1 MSQTKKTIEH
11 ESTVA
16 EALIEVRTTLGLSQA
31 EAARNS
37 GVPKRYIEFFEGCNA
52 ASITLDVYACHKL
65 RTYSNYLNLDGEK
78 VVTAFNQEN
87 VCPQRQLETR
97 HASRWR
103 KHPLKNIP
111 ASRMIVTPK
120 IIRTAL
126 IVAIAL
132 GIGIFFVV
140 RAQSLAAPPVIV
152 LTSPIDGFVTQEKTL
167 TVAGHTER
175 EVTLLVNGE
184 AIYIDGEGNFNDK
197 LDLREGLNVI
207 HIVAIRKH
215 GQEAELTRH
224 VIVKSNERPTAS
236 LESYGPAK

>member
-1 MSQTKKTIEH
+1 MSQTKETIEH

-16 EALIEVRTTLGLSQA
+16 EALIEVRTALGLSQA

-37 GVPKRYIEFFEGCNA
+37 GVPKRYIEFFEDCNTD
-52 ASITLDVYACHKL
+52 SITLDVYACHKL

-78 VVTAFNQEN
+78 VVAAFKQEKA
-87 VCPQRQLETR
+87 CPQRQLETR

-126 IVAIAL
+126 IAAIAL
-132 GIGIFFVV
+132 GIGVFFVI
-140 RAQSLAAPPVIV
+140 RAQNMTAPPMIV
-152 LTSPIDGFVTQEKTL
+152 LTSPIDGFVTQEKTSI
-167 TVAGHTER
+167 VAGQTER
-175 EVTLLVNGE
+175 EVSLLVNGE
-184 AIYIDGEGNFNDK
+184 AIYIDGEGNFSDK
-197 LDLREGLNVI
+197 LDLREGLNI
-207 HIVAIRKH
+207 IRIVAIRKH
-215 GQEAELTRH
+215 GQKTELIRH
-224 VIVKSNERPTAS
+224 IIVKSNERPTAS